1 MKPEKLTKYW
11 KFGTIN
17 VGTLRTDAKAYE
29 VTKSIDDAGLL
40 IVGIQEVK
48 SLCTYRRFYCNN

>member
-11 KFGTIN
+11 KFDTIH
-17 VGTLRTDAKAYE
+17 VRTDAKAYE
-29 VTKSIDDAGLL
+29 VKKSIDDVGLL

-48 SLCTYRRFYCNN
+48 LQES